1 MKYIRI
7 YFYIIF
13 IISLSSDLS
22 AKITIK
28 YKIGEEIITNSDIEN
43 EKNYLTFL

>member
-13 IISLSSDLS
+13 TILLSSDLS

-43 EKNYLTFL
+43 EKN